1 MLDKEKAILIVD
13 DTMMMREGLRRVL
26 ASMGYENTLQAEHG
40 KQAVAFVESGAHDIG
55 AVFLDIV
62 MPVMDG
68 KEALKKIREINK
80 DLPVVM
86 VTSKADKDSIVECS
100 KLGMSGYV
108 LKPINAAEGPGILA
122 EIFTR
127 L

>member
-1 MLDKEKAILIVD
+1 MLDKEKTILIVD

-26 ASMGYENTLQAEHG
+26 ATMGYENTLQAEHG
-40 KQAVAFVESGAHDIG
+40 RQALKIIASGEHDIG
-55 AVFLDIV
+55 VVFLDIV

-68 KEALKKIREINK
+68 KEALKTIRETDK
-80 DLPVVM
+80 ELPVVM
-86 VTSKADKDSIVECS
+86 VTSKADKESIVACS

-108 LKPINAAEGPGILA
+108 LKPINVTEGGAVLK
-122 EIFTR
+122 EIFAR

>member
-1 MLDKEKAILIVD
+1 MLDKEKTILIVD

-26 ASMGYENTLQAEHG
+26 ASMGYENTVQAEHG
-40 KQAVAFVESGAHDIG
+40 KQALTIIASGEHDIG

-68 KEALKKIREINK
+68 KEALRKIRETNK
-80 DLPVVM
+80 ALPVVM

-100 KLGMSGYV
+100 KLGMSSYV
-108 LKPINAAEGPGILA
+108 LKPINAAEGPGILSD
-122 EIFTR
+122 IFTR